1 MRNGDVHSKYSD
13 EELNKSDDS
22 IADGVGKHQVAVVS
36 TLKDNMVYVDKM
48 TDRLNETDLRLL
60 RHSIN
65 QDYEKDNE
73 KYDESKATNQE
84 FSMQEKV
91 KKKADPEERLGSA
104 R

>member
-1 MRNGDVHSKYSD
+1 
-13 EELNKSDDS
+13 
-22 IADGVGKHQVAVVS
+22 
-36 TLKDNMVYVDKM
+36 M

-65 QDYEKDNE
+65 QDDEKDNE